1 MKLKLAIV
9 SMFLVLSAIACKME
23 SAKTVPVSHKHTM
36 SIKAFYDSTF
46 NPYRGKND
54 SSFKGA
60 FGLDKDSLKVK
71 SLNAT
76 LFFVRFLVSHGTD
89 FEIIRDDESG
99 NYYLIP
105 VYRGYMCFNYPIAI
119 QALMLNDT
127 IGRFLAPIKP
137 MYKGL
142 LGLQQFLNQS
152 AILKKADFSLEQLD
166 TIFQFSTN
174 LPGSYPN
181 VRIRSVE
188 RLDSILTTL
197 FSRKSKYDIQ
207 DISDTQ
213 YIRHVL
219 EDKLISK
226 KALLYNE
233 PCGLLVYEVSH
244 YKPFNPDST
253 HDRHWEDELDYKL
266 LGDMFEIKEIRI
278 GLN

>member
-1 MKLKLAIV
+1 
-9 SMFLVLSAIACKME
+9 
-23 SAKTVPVSHKHTM
+23 
-36 SIKAFYDSTF
+36 
-46 NPYRGKND
+46 
-54 SSFKGA
+54 
-60 FGLDKDSLKVK
+60 
-71 SLNAT
+71 
-76 LFFVRFLVSHGTD
+76 
-89 FEIIRDDESG
+89 
-99 NYYLIP
+99 
-105 VYRGYMCFNYPIAI
+105 
-119 QALMLNDT
+119 
-127 IGRFLAPIKP
+127 